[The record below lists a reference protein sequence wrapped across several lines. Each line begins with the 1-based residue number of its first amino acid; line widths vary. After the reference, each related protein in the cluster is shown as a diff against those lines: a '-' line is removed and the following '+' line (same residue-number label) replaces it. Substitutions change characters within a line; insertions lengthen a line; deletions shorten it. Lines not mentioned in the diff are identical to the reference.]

1 MKHFIRQSYIFISN
15 GDEAV
20 RFLLGI
26 LMFHFA
32 TTLYYHVSLLPAEA
46 GLSSSFLLCRR
57 PSGQFLSPSFS
68 HNIASHLLTETAG
81 SLKAM
86 KSMTNP
92 VHNFYIL
99 VINWHPPERYYEVN
113 GLSEAGTI
121 RPFHTWGTMTLICRA
136 AWQCLGNMGRQ
147 TRSAPCGEGR
157 WDLWC

>member
-1 MKHFIRQSYIFISN
+1 MLINADPWPEAGMEHFIRQSYIFISN

-26 LMFHFA
+26 LMLHFA

-57 PSGQFLSPSFS
+57 PSRQFLSPSFS
-68 HNIASHLLTETAG
+68 HKIASHLLTETAG

-86 KSMTNP
+86 KSMTNT

-99 VINWHPPERYYEVN
+99 VIN
-113 GLSEAGTI
+113 
-121 RPFHTWGTMTLICRA
+121 
-136 AWQCLGNMGRQ
+136 
-147 TRSAPCGEGR
+147 
-157 WDLWC
+157 